1 MNAEKA
7 NGPIK
12 TVTMTQLEFGSMS
25 IVLAC
30 IKIARLKKD
39 YDTNMRQMKSF
50 LKSMNKIG
58 VINDLPEDFNILS
71 INRILAVQS
80 FPADV
85 FYEIVV
91 SEIIKNG

>member
-30 IKIARLKKD
+30 IKFARLKKD

-50 LKSMNKIG
+50 LKSMSKIG
-58 VINDLPEDFNILS
+58 VIKDLPADFNILS
-71 INRILAVQS
+71 ISRTLAAQS
-80 FPADV
+80 FPSDIY
-85 FYEIVV
+85 YEIFV
-91 SEIIKNG
+91 SEIIKDE